1 MKLVTFTPL
10 ANAAGTSGQS
20 TSSRIGLLTGGG
32 VIDLTQAAPELPA
45 DMLSFIE
52 AGAEAVKM
60 AESVSGTAPHYGI
73 ADVSL
78 SAPIKRPPKIIAI
91 GLNYRAHAAESNMEL
106 PKVPLV
112 FTKQSTSV
120 TGPYDPI
127 FWSEEGKALDYE
139 GELAIVIGKRCRRVP
154 KASAQQV
161 ILGYTVLNDV
171 SVRDW
176 QLRGTPPSFTMG
188 KSWDSHC
195 PIGPSIT
202 VDPALDPHALQLT
215 THVNGELRQATGTDD
230 LIFDCFELI
239 EFLSTAFTLEPGDI
253 IATGTPSGVGFAQK
267 PQAPLVIGDK
277 VKVAITGLGEIENE
291 VIQEPADRAQFF

>member
-1 MKLVTFTPL
+1 MQLVTFTPH
-10 ANAAGTSGQS
+10 SE
-20 TSSRIGLLTGGG
+20 SRGRAGLLTQTGI
-32 VIDLTQAAPELPA
+32 VDLSRAAPELPA
-45 DMLSFIE
+45 DLLSLIGAGPE
-52 AGAEAVKM
+52 ALAATRRAETSPAHFARDAVRL
-60 AESVSGTAPHYGI
+60 I
-73 ADVSL
+73 
-78 SAPIKRPPKIIAI
+78 APITRPPKIIAI

-154 KASAQQV
+154 KDKARQV

-195 PIGPSIT
+195 PIGPSIV
-202 VDPALDPHALQLT
+202 VDPDLDPHGLRLT
-215 THVNGELRQATGTDD
+215 THVNGELRQDTSTDD
-230 LIFDCFELI
+230 LIFNCYELV

-253 IATGTPSGVGFAQK
+253 IATGTPSGVGFAMK
-267 PQAPLVIGDK
+267 PPCPLVIGDR
-277 VKVAITGLGEIENE
+277 VRVTIDGLGSIENE
-291 VIQEPADRAQFF
+291 VIQEPAERAQFF

>member
-1 MKLVTFTPL
+1 MKLVTFLSVNNPE
-10 ANAAGTSGQS
+10 
-20 TSSRIGLLTGGG
+20 SRPGLLTDTG
-32 VIDLTQAAPELPA
+32 VIDLSKALPSLPSS
-45 DMLSFIE
+45 MLEIIE
-52 AGAEAVKM
+52 AGPEAL
-60 AESVSGTAPHYGI
+60 AIISSVARSTPDFGMGEVTI
-73 ADVSL
+73 Q
-78 SAPIKRPPKIIAI
+78 APIQRPPKVIAI
-91 GLNYRAHAAESNMEL
+91 GLNYRAHAIESNMDL

-120 TGPYDPI
+120 TGPSDPI

-154 KASAQQV
+154 KDKAKDV

-195 PIGPSIT
+195 PIGPAIV
-202 VDPALDPHALQLT
+202 VDPAINPHKLTLT
-215 THVNGELRQATGTDD
+215 THVNGDLRQQTSTDD
-230 LIFDCFELI
+230 LIFDCYELI

-253 IATGTPSGVGFAQK
+253 IATGTPSGVGFAMK
-267 PQAPLVIGDK
+267 PPVPLVIGDK
-277 VKVAITGLGEIENE
+277 VKVSIEGLGFIENE
-291 VIQEPADRAQFF
+291 VIQEPADRARFF